1 MCLERLAIIAG
12 LFFVPFLE
20 PGSNISY
27 FQKKGRMNMQER
39 LYEFLRGNKKTIIEN
54 QYMTSGNTA

>member
-39 LYEFLRGNKKTIIEN
+39 LYEFLRGNKKKL
-54 QYMTSGNTA
+54 